1 MFEFHLEGQLKLL
14 TEHIFGVFVGGGG
27 GADQNRR
34 IKPSSGAVGGN
45 VRNKSD
51 EIITRSYFARLR
63 VSWIYS

>member
-34 IKPSSGAVGGN
+34 IKPSSWAVSGN
-45 VRNKSD
+45 VRN
-51 EIITRSYFARLR
+51 Y
-63 VSWIYS
+63 YSLLFRTAEGLLEL